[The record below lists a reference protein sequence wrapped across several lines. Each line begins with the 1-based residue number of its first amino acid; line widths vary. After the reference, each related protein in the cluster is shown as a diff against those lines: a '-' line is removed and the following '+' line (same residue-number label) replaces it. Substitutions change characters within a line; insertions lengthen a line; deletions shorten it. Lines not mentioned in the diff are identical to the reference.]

1 MTLALASAFA
11 VAALAAGCA
20 MTGDQEPPRPT
31 RTVEAIGKVVESLAA
46 DALGRLGTDPY
57 KGMPVVVQTM
67 SRSGGLETIVAE
79 LLRTR
84 LLDRGARIESACAAQ
99 CLEIV
104 LQEFATDAQVAPGI
118 TPGEVLTVATGSVPL
133 LGNLARSLS
142 DRERDRARTTART
155 TGLFITYAAREGNR
169 YTARGHQ
176 IAVVSINDGNVALE
190 QK

>member
-1 MTLALASAFA
+1 
-11 VAALAAGCA
+11 
-20 MTGDQEPPRPT
+20 
-31 RTVEAIGKVVESLAA
+31 
-46 DALGRLGTDPY
+46 
-57 KGMPVVVQTM
+57 
-67 SRSGGLETIVAE
+67 
-79 LLRTR
+79 
-84 LLDRGARIESACAAQ
+84 
-99 CLEIV
+99 
-104 LQEFATDAQVAPGI
+104 
-118 TPGEVLTVATGSVPL
+118 VPL